1 MTKVSYSA
9 RVKKYL
15 TERSAQEMGFVKA
28 GREKKISRCCAKA
41 FLSGAVLF
49 SKKVRDKYSTIS
61 VETSDFSELITY
73 LFIHVLKYEPRV
85 ELKSTRGRDV
95 FEIGLDEEMRDRF
108 ASFSDLSEYI
118 SCPSCFS
125 YFLRGAFIAAGTV
138 TDPKISYHAEFVV
151 GNEELAKSLFSL
163 LLVENK
169 DARLIERGSNFV
181 VYIKGN
187 ERISDLFAEIGAQP
201 YALDVIEKSVEKEMK
216 NSLNR
221 RCNCENA
228 NMGKTVS
235 ASVDTRAA
243 IEKIKSHGAWN
254 TLSGELRAAAE
265 LRIKYPDA
273 SLSELCALAEGESIS
288 RSGLNHRLRKICNIA
303 KEIEN

>member
-9 RVKKYL
+9 KVKGYL
-15 TERSAQEMGFVKA
+15 TERSAQETGFVKS
-28 GREKKISRCCAKA
+28 GHEKKISKCCAKA

-49 SKKVRDKYSTIS
+49 SKKARDKYSTLR
-61 VETSDFSELITY
+61 VETSDFSELLTY

-85 ELKSTRGRDV
+85 ELKNVRGRDV
-95 FEIGLDEEMRDRF
+95 FEIGLDKEIRQMF

-118 SCPSCFS
+118 VCPNCFS
-125 YFLRGAFIAAGTV
+125 YFLRGAFIASGTV
-138 TDPKISYHAEFVV
+138 TDPKSSYHAEFVV
-151 GNEELAKSLFSL
+151 SDEELAKSLFSL

-169 DARLIERGSNFV
+169 EARFIKRGANFV

-187 ERISDLFAEIGAQP
+187 ERISDLFAEMGAQP
-201 YALDVIEKSVEKEMK
+201 YALDVIEKSVEKEMI
-216 NSLNR
+216 NTLNR

-235 ASVDTRAA
+235 ASVDTRVA
-243 IEKIKSHGAWN
+243 IEKIKESGAWN
-254 TLSGELRAAAE
+254 TLSEELKAAAQ
-265 LRIKYPDA
+265 LRLKYPDA
-273 SLSELCALAEGESIS
+273 SLSQLCALAEGESIS

-303 KEIEN
+303 KEL